1 MKVLVTGGTG
11 FTGKALV
18 RRMLDRGH
26 SVVALDHQEGYRSQD
41 LRDWG
46 AELVIGSVTDRETVR
61 RCMQGVD
68 VVHHVAA
75 AFRELSVPRRHYHDV
90 NVEGTSIVLEAAQA
104 EGVRKFVYCSTCGVH
119 GNVDDPPGGE
129 DAPIQPADYYQQTKY
144 EAEPLVS
151 AYLAKGLKTTTLRPA
166 AIYGPGD
173 PGRFYMIFH
182 QLERGWFPMIGNGK
196 VLYHPLYIDNFLDA
210 FELAMDESKGL
221 GEAYLIADEEYVTIE
236 ELVRRAAA
244 AMGVEPRFRRLPA
257 WPIVA
262 VGHVVETICRP
273 LRIEPPIHPRRV
285 DWYRQTR
292 AFRIDKARNELDYR
306 PRVGLDEGLRRACAW
321 YRQEGMLRQR

>member
-1 MKVLVTGGTG
+1 MKILVTGGTG

-18 RRMLDRGH
+18 RRMLERGH
-26 SVVALDHQEGYRSQD
+26 AVVALDHQEGYKSQE

-46 AELVIGSVTDRETVR
+46 AELVIGSVTDRESVR
-61 RCMQGVD
+61 RCMRGVD

-90 NVEGTSIVLEAAQA
+90 NVEGTSIVLEAALA
-104 EGVRKFVYCSTCGVH
+104 EGVRKFIYCSTCGVH
-119 GNVDDPPGGE
+119 GNVDHPPGGE

-151 AYLAKGLKTTTLRPA
+151 AYLTKGLKTTILRPA

-221 GEAYLIADEEYVTIE
+221 GRAYLIADEKYVTIE
-236 ELVRRAAA
+236 ELVRLAAA

-273 LRIEPPIHPRRV
+273 LGIEPPIHPRRV

-292 AFRIDKARNELDYR
+292 AFRIDRARDELGYR
-306 PRVGLDEGLRRACAW
+306 PQVGLEDGLRRACAW
-321 YRQEGMLRQR
+321 YRQEGMLR

>member
-1 MKVLVTGGTG
+1 MRVLVTGGTG

-46 AELVIGSVTDRETVR
+46 AELVIGSVTDRETVH
-61 RCMQGVD
+61 RCMKGVD

-90 NVEGTSIVLEAAQA
+90 NVEGTSNVLEAARA

-151 AYLAKGLKTTTLRPA
+151 AYVAKGLKTTTLRPA

-182 QLERGWFPMIGNGK
+182 QLERGWFPMIGSGK

-210 FELAMDESKGL
+210 FELAMDESKGI
-221 GEAYLIADEEYVTIE
+221 GQAYLIADDEYVTIE

-244 AMGVEPRFRRLPA
+244 AMGIEPRFRRLPA

-292 AFRIDKARNELDYR
+292 AFRIDKARNELGYR
-306 PRVGLDEGLRRACAW
+306 PRVGLDDGLRRACAW
-321 YRQEGMLRQR
+321 YRQEGMLR

>member
-1 MKVLVTGGTG
+1 MRILVTGGTG

-26 SVVALDHQEGYRSQD
+26 AVVALDHQEGYRSQD

-90 NVEGTSIVLEAAQA
+90 NVEGTSIVLEAARA

-236 ELVRRAAA
+236 ALVRRAAA

-262 VGHVVETICRP
+262 IGHVVETICRP

-292 AFRIDKARNELDYR
+292 AFCIDKARNELDYR

-321 YRQEGMLRQR
+321 YRQEGMLR

>member
-1 MKVLVTGGTG
+1 MRVLVTGGTG

-61 RCMQGVD
+61 QCMQGVD

-90 NVEGTSIVLEAAQA
+90 NVEGTSIVLEAALAQ
-104 EGVRKFVYCSTCGVH
+104 GVRKFVYCSTCGVH

-182 QLERGWFPMIGNGK
+182 QLERGWFPMIGDGK

-221 GEAYLIADEEYVTIE
+221 GQAYLIADDEYVTIE

-244 AMGVEPRFRRLPA
+244 AMGVVPRFRRLPA

-262 VGHVVETICRP
+262 VGHVVEKVCRP
-273 LRIEPPIHPRRV
+273 FGIEPPIHPRRV

-292 AFRIDKARNELDYR
+292 AFRIDKARNEIGYR
-306 PRVGLDEGLRRACAW
+306 PRIGLDEGLRRACAW
-321 YRQEGMLRQR
+321 YRQEGMLR